1 MDEMTDN
8 LFNKKKSVS
17 IDDIA
22 KYAGVSKSTVS
33 RILSNKGKFAEDT
46 RDKVLQVVKKLNYSP
61 SMIARS
67 LRNRRTKAVGLLLPN
82 IANPFFSEIMKGV
95 EDVASENGYV
105 VILCSSNEDTEK
117 EFMYFHIFENR
128 WIDGIIYSGVTG
140 TKEEAQNIRVVLE
153 QEIPVVL
160 MDREIEDYFAS
171 VVMIDNEKA
180 AYDATTYCL
189 ELGHKR
195 IGFIAAPLKVRIF
208 AKRLEGYRKALQ
220 KYGIE
225 FDESLVVEDNMTIK
239 SGSLAGKELL
249 ARKDPPTAIFG
260 SNDLMAIGA
269 IKEIQGS
276 GLKVPENISIIGFD
290 DILTASLVTP
300 SLTTIA
306 QPKYEMGVEAMNLL
320 IRMIEKKGASKSKIV
335 LDTQLVVRESTAPP
349 AQI

>member
-1 MDEMTDN
+1 MDEITQD
-8 LFNKKKSVS
+8 LFNEKKPVS

-33 RILSNKGKFAEDT
+33 RILNDKGKFSEDT

-61 SMIARS
+61 SMVARS
-67 LRNRRTKAVGLLLPN
+67 LRNRRTKAVGLLLPD
-82 IANPFFSEIMKGV
+82 IVNPFFPEIMKGV

-105 VILCSSNEDTEK
+105 IVLCSSNEDSEK
-117 EFMYFHIFENR
+117 EFNYFHMFENR
-128 WIDGIIYSGVTG
+128 WIDGVIYSGVTG
-140 TKEEAQNIRVVLE
+140 TREEAQSIRLISE

-180 AYDATTYCL
+180 AYDAATYCL

-208 AKRLEGYRKALQ
+208 EKRLEGYQKALQ

-225 FDESLVVEDNMTIK
+225 FDESLVVEGDLTIK
-239 SGSLAGKELL
+239 SGSKAAKQLV
-249 ARKDPPTAIFG
+249 ARRDPPTAIFA

-269 IKEIQGS
+269 MKEIQGH

-290 DILTASLVTP
+290 DIRTASLVTP
-300 SLTTIA
+300 ALTTIA
-306 QPKYEMGVEAMNLL
+306 QPKNEMGVEAMNLL
-320 IRMIEKKGASKSKIV
+320 IRMIEKKGASKSKVV
-335 LDTQLVVRESTAPP
+335 LDTRLVVRKSVKRL
-349 AQI
+349 I